1 MAYTVYLDAGHG
13 GYDNGASDGN
23 RREKNDTLR
32 LALAV
37 GEILQNNGVDVGYTR
52 VEDVYDSPLRKAQI
66 ANEAGADLF
75 VSFHRNAAE
84 YRNQYNG
91 VQTLI
96 FDNSGVKKQMA
107 DAINEA
113 LAEVG
118 FKNIGTEVRR
128 DLAVLRRTKM
138 PALLVEAGFID
149 SDTDNAIFDENFD
162 DMAQAIAYAIL
173 NTLEDNGL
181 VASARQTAAG
191 TDKTEPVVATSA
203 SFARK
208 SAARQISPEITGN
221 ISNQVP
227 GKKMTGGG
235 VLGSSIAA
243 ATMAGST
250 PLSGMEVSTP
260 GSPSEDWQSQES
272 TQDAIAPDR
281 MATNTTVPE
290 NTVTPNDTML
300 PDDEMQIGKRSAG
313 RCICVDDD
321 DEDDDDEE
329 DCKPC
334 YMIQTGLYRN
344 YQNAL
349 RQKRRMERDGFP
361 AMIQLYKKFYAVVTG
376 YFESEKD
383 VHKAQRELRQLGYET
398 LIRTVR

>member
-13 GYDNGASDGN
+13 GYDNGATDGN
-23 RREKNDTLR
+23 RKEKEDNLR

-37 GEILQNNGVDVGYTR
+37 GEILQNNGIDVGYTR

-75 VSFHRNAAE
+75 VSIHRNAAE

-96 FDNSGVKKQMA
+96 FDNSGIKKEMA

-113 LAEVG
+113 LADVG
-118 FKNIGTEVRR
+118 FKNIGTETRR
-128 DLAVLRRTKM
+128 DLAVLRRTQM

-173 NTLEDNGL
+173 NTLQDNGL
-181 VASARQTAAG
+181 
-191 TDKTEPVVATSA
+191 
-203 SFARK
+203 
-208 SAARQISPEITGN
+208 TG
-221 ISNQVP
+221 S
-227 GKKMTGGG
+227 TRR
-235 VLGSSIAA
+235 
-243 ATMAGST
+243 TMAGSAAMT
-250 PLSGMEVSTP
+250 GRAVPAAAVPTKAVPTTNVPMADML
-260 GSPSEDWQSQES
+260 SEDWQSQES
-272 TQDAIAPDR
+272 TEDS
-281 MATNTTVPE
+281 VPME
-290 NTVTPNDTML
+290 AVTD
-300 PDDEMQIGKRSAG
+300 MQVGRRSNG
-313 RCICVDDD
+313 RCVCVDDEDETD
-321 DEDDDDEE
+321 DIE
-329 DCKPC
+329 PS

-349 RQKRRMERDGFP
+349 RQRRRMEQDGFP
-361 AMIQLYKKFYAVVTG
+361 AMIQLYKTYFAVVTG
-376 YFESEKD
+376 YFESAREARN
-383 VHKAQRELRQLGYET
+383 VQEELRTLGYDT